1 MIVKDEKRGKIRI
14 SINLWK
20 LLIYISIIVLIANII
35 IWFLNNKSNADISS
49 EINDNSIENKL
60 IKICDKEIETVE
72 ADFNKLKEKNAD
84 IKAWIKVNNT
94 NINYPVV
101 QANNNSFYLTHNL
114 YKEQSSAGWIFADYR
129 NNLETLDKNTILYGH
144 NRLNDTM
151 FAELENTLN
160 ADWYE
165 NENNK
170 YITFNTEYKDY
181 IGEIISA
188 YKIKASDFIVSNYYE
203 ENEFINYIESIKNRS
218 IYDFNTEVNAN
229 DKIITLYTCDDTS
242 EYRIIV
248 QAKLIEK

>member
-60 IKICDKEIETVE
+60 IKIGDKEIETVE

-114 YKEQSSAGWIFADYR
+114 YKEQNSAGWIFADYR

-151 FAELENTLN
+151 FAELENTLS
-160 ADWYE
+160 
-165 NENNK
+165 K
-170 YITFNTEYKDY
+170 Q
-181 IGEIISA
+181 
-188 YKIKASDFIVSNYYE
+188 
-203 ENEFINYIESIKNRS
+203 
-218 IYDFNTEVNAN
+218 
-229 DKIITLYTCDDTS
+229 L
-242 EYRIIV
+242 
-248 QAKLIEK
+248 L

>member
-60 IKICDKEIETVE
+60 IKIGDKEIETVE

-114 YKEQSSAGWIFADYR
+114 YKEQNSAGWIFADYR

-188 YKIKASDFIVSNYYE
+188 YKIKASDFIV
-203 ENEFINYIESIKNRS
+203 
-218 IYDFNTEVNAN
+218 
-229 DKIITLYTCDDTS
+229 L
-242 EYRIIV
+242 
-248 QAKLIEK
+248 

>member
-60 IKICDKEIETVE
+60 IKIGDKEIETVE
-72 ADFNKLKEKNAD
+72 TDFNKLKEKNAD

-101 QANNNSFYLTHNL
+101 QASNNSFYLTHNL
-114 YKEQSSAGWIFADYR
+114 YKEKNSAGWIFADYR

-170 YITFNTEYKDY
+170 
-181 IGEIISA
+181 
-188 YKIKASDFIVSNYYE
+188 
-203 ENEFINYIESIKNRS
+203 
-218 IYDFNTEVNAN
+218 
-229 DKIITLYTCDDTS
+229 
-242 EYRIIV
+242 
-248 QAKLIEK
+248 

>member
-60 IKICDKEIETVE
+60 IKIGDKEIETVE

-114 YKEQSSAGWIFADYR
+114 YKEQNSAGWIFADYR

-151 FAELENTLN
+151 FAELE
-160 ADWYE
+160 
-165 NENNK
+165 K
-170 YITFNTEYKDY
+170 Y
-181 IGEIISA
+181 
-188 YKIKASDFIVSNYYE
+188 
-203 ENEFINYIESIKNRS
+203 
-218 IYDFNTEVNAN
+218 
-229 DKIITLYTCDDTS
+229 L
-242 EYRIIV
+242 
-248 QAKLIEK
+248 

>member
-1 MIVKDEKRGKIRI
+1 M
-14 SINLWK
+14 
-20 LLIYISIIVLIANII
+20 
-35 IWFLNNKSNADISS
+35 
-49 EINDNSIENKL
+49 
-60 IKICDKEIETVE
+60 
-72 ADFNKLKEKNAD
+72 
-84 IKAWIKVNNT
+84 
-94 NINYPVV
+94 
-101 QANNNSFYLTHNL
+101 
-114 YKEQSSAGWIFADYR
+114 
-129 NNLETLDKNTILYGH
+129 
-144 NRLNDTM
+144 NDTM

>member
-60 IKICDKEIETVE
+60 IKIGDKEIETVE

-114 YKEQSSAGWIFADYR
+114 YKEQNSAGWIFADYR
-129 NNLETLDKNTILYGH
+129 NNLETLDKNTIIDMYI
-144 NRLNDTM
+144 
-151 FAELENTLN
+151 
-160 ADWYE
+160 
-165 NENNK
+165 
-170 YITFNTEYKDY
+170 ITF
-181 IGEIISA
+181 II
-188 YKIKASDFIVSNYYE
+188 F
-203 ENEFINYIESIKNRS
+203 
-218 IYDFNTEVNAN
+218 
-229 DKIITLYTCDDTS
+229 L
-242 EYRIIV
+242 
-248 QAKLIEK
+248 LIL